1 MLAFE
6 ASIIINAPAETIW
19 NVLTDVQKFPEWEPN
34 VTKVEGQAG
43 LGQKITVHTK
53 FSERTFPVTVSEFV
67 PNSRMVWSSGM
78 PLGLFKGARTFTL
91 TPVSGGIQVKT
102 REEFSGL
109 LLPLFKGQIGDLQP
123 TFDAFAKALKAKVE
137 SSK

>member
-43 LGQKITVHTK
+43 LGQ
-53 FSERTFPVTVSEFV
+53 V
-67 PNSRMVWSSGM
+67 P
-78 PLGLFKGARTFTL
+78 
-91 TPVSGGIQVKT
+91 
-102 REEFSGL
+102 
-109 LLPLFKGQIGDLQP
+109 
-123 TFDAFAKALKAKVE
+123 
-137 SSK
+137 